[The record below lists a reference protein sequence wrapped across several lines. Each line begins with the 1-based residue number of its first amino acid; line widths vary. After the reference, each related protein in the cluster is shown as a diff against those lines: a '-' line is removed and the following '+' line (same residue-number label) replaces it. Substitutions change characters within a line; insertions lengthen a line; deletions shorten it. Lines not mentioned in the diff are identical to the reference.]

1 MQVVIP
7 YRYIIRAKCRGI
19 DELVYLSRTK
29 EVSFDIQ
36 EVAAGA
42 APVVGTCT
50 FSDARPSV
58 TQTLFGEKVT
68 PEPAVFHTEYR
79 NHSGQLLRKL
89 TFDYSSLVSPRH
101 RDCLVA
107 RNAVEPSD
115 LASIGDFVRADD
127 FQGVMRLYAGA
138 GLKEDAPL
146 LSPVSVGR
154 PRVFSKPKLSH
165 YIIEQIDADTLEHA
179 EFEVRQRLEQQ
190 MCIIDGD
197 IFVPSRGPVFEYDFR
212 AGLLVAKP
220 EMGHLP
226 DRANV
231 FSEQEIKDIELRSS
245 LCPDCAV
252 VGTIEGTPTSQT
264 DWVRLHRVLS
274 AARRLL
280 RSSVVARFV
289 VGQRPGVFEAFSALA
304 AYAEPT
310 FDWRLR
316 PGENILFEDAV
327 TALQTL
333 VEVVSSEKFPGS
345 LSNELQALIDVE
357 RLHTPVVNELFMR

>member
-7 YRYIIRAKCRGI
+7 YRYIIRAKCRGV
-19 DELVYLSRTK
+19 EEPVYLSRTAEIMLGIH
-29 EVSFDIQ
+29 EVSS
-36 EVAAGA
+36 EA
-42 APVVGTCT
+42 APVIGVCT
-50 FSDARPSV
+50 FSDARPTVSH
-58 TQTLFGEKVT
+58 TLFGEKVT

-79 NHSGQLLRKL
+79 IHGDRLLRKL
-89 TFDYSSLVSPRH
+89 TFDYSSLVSPRQ
-101 RDCLVA
+101 RACSFA
-107 RNAVEPSD
+107 RKPGGSLD
-115 LASIGDFVRADD
+115 LHKVGNFVSADD
-127 FQGVMRLYAGA
+127 FQNVMRLYAGA
-138 GLKEDAPL
+138 GLKEGAPL

-154 PRVFSKPKLSH
+154 PRVFPKPKFAH
-165 YIIEQIDADTLEHA
+165 YIIEQVDADTLEHA

-212 AGLLVAKP
+212 SGLLIAKP

-231 FSEQEIKDIELRSS
+231 FSEHEIKDIELRSS
-245 LCPDCAV
+245 ICPGCAV
-252 VGTIEGTPTSQT
+252 VGTIEGMPTSQT
-264 DWVRLHRVLS
+264 DCVRLHRVLS

-316 PGENILFEDAV
+316 PGENLLFEDAV